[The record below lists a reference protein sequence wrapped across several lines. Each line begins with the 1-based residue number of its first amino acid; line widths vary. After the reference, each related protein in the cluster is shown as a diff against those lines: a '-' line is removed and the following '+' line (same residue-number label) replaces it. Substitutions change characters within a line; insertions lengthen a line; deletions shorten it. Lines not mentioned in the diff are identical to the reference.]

1 MEEENLQ
8 KYRIHRDGN
17 KKDILLVPATRHRVT
32 KYCIKKSK
40 LNSCKMTLYI
50 IYCFVLG
57 CKNAGWMENAWTFLS
72 RKSMKMYSDIVRCKM
87 LHHKE
92 VFKKKCEL
100 Y

>member
-1 MEEENLQ
+1 
-8 KYRIHRDGN
+8 
-17 KKDILLVPATRHRVT
+17 
-32 KYCIKKSK
+32 
-40 LNSCKMTLYI
+40 MTLYI